1 MKVAICTPSY
11 SRPHDAYLAALEAAV
26 PALDAAG
33 IEHAAVYEVQ
43 NPYISAARATMTRK
57 ALDWG
62 ADAVVYID
70 HDVACGPRDLL
81 KLIETDG
88 DVVAGTYRYKND
100 PAKEEYMGALIER
113 PDGRPQGRPSDG
125 ALLAHSVPAG
135 FLKVTR
141 NGIRKIMAAHP
152 ELCMGR
158 REAPAVDLF
167 HHGAHEFVWYGE
179 DMAFCRRWRAMGE
192 RIWLVPD
199 LDLDHWNFPSKDH
212 PKGQCFPGN
221 YHRFMESYSL
231 QAVRDEPGA
240 ITLPCQKCGADKPA
254 PGTTILG
261 QWICDDCYY
270 TPLTAP
276 PGYGNRPI
284 VPREAA

>member
-1 MKVAICTPSY
+1 MKVVFCTPTY
-11 SRPHDAYLAALEAAV
+11 TRPHPAYLAALEAAV
-26 PALDAAG
+26 PAVEAAG
-33 IEHAAVYEVQ
+33 IEHQAVYEVG

-62 ADAVVYID
+62 ADAMIYID
-70 HDVACGPRDLL
+70 HDVAFRPQDLV

-100 PAKEEYMGALIER
+100 LAKEEYMGALIER
-113 PDGRPQGRPSDG
+113 PDGRPQGRPKDG

-152 ELCMGR
+152 ELLMGR

-167 HHGAHEFVWYGE
+167 HHGAHDFVWYGE
-179 DMAFCRRWRAMGE
+179 DMAFCRRWREMGE

-199 LDLDHWNFPSKDH
+199 LDLDHWHGDV
-212 PKGQCFPGN
+212 CFKGN
-221 YHRFMESYSL
+221 YHRFMQSYSL
-231 QAVRDEPGA
+231 TAVRDEPGRIA
-240 ITLPCQKCGADKPA
+240 LKCEVCGHDKPA

-261 QWICDDCYY
+261 QWICDECYY
-270 TPLTAP
+270 RRNVEPP
-276 PGYGNRPI
+276 PGYGNKTTKD
-284 VPREAA
+284 AA